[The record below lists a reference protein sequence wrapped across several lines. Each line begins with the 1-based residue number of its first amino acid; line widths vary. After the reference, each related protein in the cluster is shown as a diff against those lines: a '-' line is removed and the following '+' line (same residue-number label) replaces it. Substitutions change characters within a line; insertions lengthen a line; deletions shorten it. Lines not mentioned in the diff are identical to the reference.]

1 MLFADNIDKKL
12 LPKNILILNAR
23 RKTETLVEFCL
34 KYNIKFMMFEIADNE
49 HFNISPKLKPYT
61 TYLSTKQYFDPQYYI
76 ENVPFVPEH
85 IFNFRDE
92 EPIVI
97 LEYKLSQHWNTK
109 TQFDKRALRFF
120 ISKKEQDRV
129 CKEMGIPTLD
139 KGGPDDK
146 IIVKLDKGR
155 SGGGTGYKIVDAKKH
170 HIVQPNDFIQ
180 RYMDYDYE
188 IMQHFIIDDD
198 GEYHIYNHSIGVFGD
213 GFIVPNNVPY
223 LYQYPFVDFP
233 KEEIALIESF
243 FVKLKEHIS
252 VRNRI
257 GITEFSKERK
267 TGKLRFQEFNCRP
280 SGEFEIG
287 TFDWK
292 IGKFNTI
299 ADYFTNNIPKE
310 IEYYQQNTEIY
321 FDNVRNDEKFGWGT
335 EDGLKITSLPYSETI
350 KVFNTKG
357 LGITIPKATKKPT
370 SLRKRSN

>member
-1 MLFADNIDKKL
+1 MLFADNIDRKL

-34 KYNIKFMMFEIADNE
+34 MHGINFKMFEEYKNS
-49 HFNISPKLKPYT
+49 HFNISPKLKPHT
-61 TYLSTKQYFDPQYYI
+61 TFLPKEQLLDPQYYI
-76 ENVPFVPEH
+76 KNIDFVPEY
-85 IFNFRDE
+85 IMNFRDE
-92 EPIVI
+92 EPSVK
-97 LEYKLSQHWNTK
+97 LEYELMKYWKPK
-109 TQFDKRALRFF
+109 TQFDERALKFF

-129 CKEMGIPTLD
+129 CKLMDIPTLD
-139 KGGPDDK
+139 EGNLNDK
-146 IIVKLDKGR
+146 IIVKLDKGD
-155 SGGGTGYKIVDAKKH
+155 SGGGTGYKIARRKRRYMA
-170 HIVQPNDFIQ
+170 QPNDFIQ
-180 RYMDYDYE
+180 RYIDYDYE
-188 IMQHFIIDDD
+188 IMTHFIIDNNGD
-198 GEYHIYNHSIGVFGD
+198 YHLYNHSIGKFGD

-243 FVKLKEHIS
+243 FTKLKEHIT

-257 GITEFSKERK
+257 GLTEFSKERK
-267 TGKLRFQEFNCRP
+267 TGKLHFQELNCRP

-292 IGKFNTI
+292 IGKFNTL
-299 ADYFTNNIPKE
+299 ADYFTNNIPEE

-350 KVFNTKG
+350 KVFNTKS
-357 LGITIPKATKKPT
+357 K
-370 SLRKRSN
+370 

>member
-34 KYNIKFMMFEIADNE
+34 KYNIKFMMFEIGNNE

-198 GEYHIYNHSIGVFGD
+198 GEYHIYNHSIGMFGD

-357 LGITIPKATKKPT
+357 LGITIPKATKNPT

>member
-155 SGGGTGYKIVDAKKH
+155 SGGGTGYKIVDHKKH
-170 HIVQPNDFIQ
+170 HVVQPNDFIQ

>member
-34 KYNIKFMMFEIADNE
+34 KYNIKFMMFEIGNNE

-76 ENVPFVPEH
+76 KNVPFVPEH

-155 SGGGTGYKIVDAKKH
+155 SGGGTGYKIVDHKKH
-170 HIVQPNDFIQ
+170 HVVQPNDFIQ

-198 GEYHIYNHSIGVFGD
+198 GEYHIYNHSIGMFGD

-357 LGITIPKATKKPT
+357 LGITIPKATKNPT

>member
-34 KYNIKFMMFEIADNE
+34 KYNIKFMMFEIGNNE

-155 SGGGTGYKIVDAKKH
+155 SGGGTGYKIVDHKKH
-170 HIVQPNDFIQ
+170 HVVQPNDFIQ

-198 GEYHIYNHSIGVFGD
+198 GEYHIYNHSIGMFGD

>member
-34 KYNIKFMMFEIADNE
+34 KYNIKFMMFEIGNNE

-146 IIVKLDKGR
+146 IIVKLDKGD
-155 SGGGTGYKIVDAKKH
+155 SGGGTGYKIVRRKRKH
-170 HIVQPNDFIQ
+170 VVQPNDFIQ

-198 GEYHIYNHSIGVFGD
+198 GEYHIYNHSIGMFGD

>member
-76 ENVPFVPEH
+76 KNVPFVPEH

-155 SGGGTGYKIVDAKKH
+155 SGGGTGYKIVDHKKH
-170 HIVQPNDFIQ
+170 HVVQPNDFIQ

>member
-34 KYNIKFMMFEIADNE
+34 KYNIKFMMFEIGNNE

-76 ENVPFVPEH
+76 KNVPFVPEH

-198 GEYHIYNHSIGVFGD
+198 GEYHIYNHSIGIFGD

>member
-34 KYNIKFMMFEIADNE
+34 KYNIKFMMFEIGNNE

-155 SGGGTGYKIVDAKKH
+155 SGGGTGYKIVDYKKH
-170 HIVQPNDFIQ
+170 HVVQPNDFIQ